1 MQYSR
6 KLGPPLVASA
16 VAMIVVANFS
26 IVQILAVDRFSP
38 AELFRAIWPVALI
51 ATVAITLVMSFLYNS
66 LEGVMLEMERRERV
80 AVAFGMH
87 DPLTGL
93 ANRILLNDRLS
104 TSIERHLRKNEKFA
118 LLMLDLDH
126 FKNVN
131 DVLGHQVGDE
141 LLKGVAG
148 RLSALSRDTDT
159 VARLGGDEFVMI
171 QADVKRVADVQ
182 RLCGRISQALARP
195 FLINGRELTVGVSM
209 GSVLAGQAT
218 GDATEYM
225 RRVDI
230 ALYKA
235 KADGRNCIRFFSDTM
250 DAEVQRRARIEDDL
264 RKALQSGEGLEVHY
278 QPQIDS
284 LGSIKGVEALL
295 RWTHP
300 IFGDLGPTEVVP
312 IAEEAG
318 LIEKLGE
325 FVFREACRTARNW
338 PQLFVAVNISPM
350 QFTKSACL
358 SERLKQI
365 AEEIG
370 VLCEQIELEI
380 TESVFIDHGQ
390 DCEKHIKSLR
400 EQGFRVAL
408 DDFGTGYSSL
418 SYLRRFQV
426 DKIKLDKSFADDQ
439 NVQGSVAI
447 IRAAVMLA
455 HALGL
460 EVVAEGIETAEQE
473 HVALEA
479 GCDGLQGYRY
489 AAAMPA
495 DSLSDYIVSSVRSVA

>member
-6 KLGPPLVASA
+6 KLGPPLVASS
-16 VAMIVVANFS
+16 VAMIVVVNFC
-26 IVQILAVDRFSP
+26 IIQILADSRSNP
-38 AELFRAIWPVALI
+38 AELFHVIWPVVLI
-51 ATVAITLVMSFLYNS
+51 ATVAITLVMSFLYNA
-66 LEGVMLEMERRERV
+66 LEEIMLEMERRERE
-80 AVAFGMH
+80 AVAFGML

-93 ANRILLNDRLS
+93 ANRIRLNDRLS
-104 TSIERHLRKNEKFA
+104 TSIERRLRKNEKFA

-126 FKNVN
+126 FKKVN
-131 DVLGHQVGDE
+131 DVLGHQAGDE
-141 LLKGVAG
+141 MLKGVAG

-159 VARLGGDEFVMI
+159 VARLGGDEFVII
-171 QADVKRVADVQ
+171 QTDVKRAADVQ
-182 RLCGRISQALARP
+182 HLCGRISQELAKP
-195 FLINGRELTVGVSM
+195 FLIDGRELTVGVSI
-209 GSVLAGQAT
+209 GSVLADLAN

-264 RKALQSGEGLEVHY
+264 RKALSGGEGLEVHY
-278 QPQIDS
+278 QPQIDAH
-284 LGSIKGVEALL
+284 GNIKGVEALL

-300 IFGDLGPTEVVP
+300 VFGDLRPTEVVP
-312 IAEEAG
+312 IAEEVG
-318 LIEKLGE
+318 LIEQLGE
-325 FVFREACRTARNW
+325 FVFRDACRTARNW
-338 PQLFVAVNISPM
+338 PELFLAVNISPM
-350 QFTKSACL
+350 QFTKSAHL

-370 VLCEQIELEI
+370 VPCEQIELEI
-380 TESVFIDHGQ
+380 TESVFIKHGHE
-390 DCEKHIKSLR
+390 CEKHIKTLR

-473 HVALEA
+473 QVALEA

-495 DSLSDYIVSSVRSVA
+495 GALRDYVFSSPRAVA